1 MTSNESSWSGSGKK
15 VARAAYD
22 KALETALASILAEF
36 KSRASAA
43 TTFSEMWDVEDY
55 LKEQRRYL
63 DRMFDYRYS
72 QLTIVFA
79 TLIRRG
85 YLDENMLSGLSEEK
99 RQEIRRMLAWHARG

>member
-1 MTSNESSWSGSGKK
+1 MTSNELGWSPSEKK

-22 KALETALASILAEF
+22 KALEMALANIMAEF

-43 TTFSEMWDVEDY
+43 TTPSEMWEVEDY
-55 LKEQRRYL
+55 LKDQRRDL

-79 TLIRRG
+79 ALIRRG
-85 YLDENMLSGLSEEK
+85 YLDENLLSGLSEEK
-99 RQEIRRMLAWHARG
+99 RQEIRRMLAWHARD